1 MSQTLKAAATLE
13 NGSWIVRR
21 CPICGSAEL
30 SPQGLRYLIEER
42 GMDVDTFY
50 RELIELVAEGE
61 IVLALVP
68 LSEAEK
74 RGLRR

>member
-1 MSQTLKAAATLE
+1 
-13 NGSWIVRR
+13 
-21 CPICGSAEL
+21 
-30 SPQGLRYLIEER
+30 
-42 GMDVDTFY
+42 MDVDTFY